1 MPFEPSDGVFTMR
14 VSAVILFRLISAS
27 LNFNFCF
34 VIIFKQSTHQQ
45 HKKRKP
51 ETESSTADGE
61 CCSKPIMAYLR
72 WEFPPFFG
80 SVHYLLT
87 FIFISVRYLFSNR
100 ELIKI
105 KKRITSE
112 TETATAEGKCGSDF
126 LMVYL
131 PWAFLPFYCSVHSVL
146 KFIFIFVRRL
156 FVSFPL
162 FLYYDISVTCIH
174 RNLHNITTKHQKQ

>member
-1 MPFEPSDGVFTMR
+1 M
-14 VSAVILFRLISAS
+14 VSVVRNLLWHIYDENFR
-27 LNFNFCF
+27 
-34 VIIFKQSTHQQ
+34 
-45 HKKRKP
+45 R
-51 ETESSTADGE
+51 
-61 CCSKPIMAYLR
+61 
-72 WEFPPFFG
+72 FFG

-131 PWAFLPFYCSVHSVL
+131 P
-146 KFIFIFVRRL
+146 
-156 FVSFPL
+156 
-162 FLYYDISVTCIH
+162 
-174 RNLHNITTKHQKQ
+174 